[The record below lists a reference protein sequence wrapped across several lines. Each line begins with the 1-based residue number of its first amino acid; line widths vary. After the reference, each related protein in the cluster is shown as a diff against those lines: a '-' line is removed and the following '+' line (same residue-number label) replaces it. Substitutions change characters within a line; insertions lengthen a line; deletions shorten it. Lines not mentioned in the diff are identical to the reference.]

1 VQILKKYPL
10 LIAEIS
16 ANHNGKLENAL
27 KLISEAKKYG
37 ADLIKLQ
44 TFTPKNMTLD
54 THKDKFILKEGIWKN
69 KSLFDLY
76 KKGQTPY
83 HWHKIIFD
91 FCREKKISCFSTPF
105 HEEDVDFLETLKC
118 PMYKVASFEL
128 NYLNLI
134 KKIAKTKKPII
145 LSTGMANLN
154 EIEIAFNTAK
164 KYGAS
169 EIIILYCV
177 SNYPAK
183 NKDFNLNNIN
193 FLKKKFKCRVGLS
206 DHSTDNEIVKAA
218 VASGATI
225 IEKHIALRKEKKAL
239 DYDFSLKDKEIEVFK
254 SDIVNTYNLLGKN
267 FFYREKIEFKNRKFR
282 RSIFTSKAIKKGE
295 KFTKHNLQ
303 VLRPAIGISPYYFEK
318 LLKQKSPFNLKKN
331 YHLPKKLIKNLKLD
345 FKN

>member
-1 VQILKKYPL
+1 MQILKKQPL

-16 ANHNGKLENAL
+16 ANHNGKIDNAL

-44 TFTPKNMTLD
+44 TFKPENMTLN
-54 THKDKFILKEGIWKN
+54 THKKKFMVKEGIWKN
-69 KSLFDLY
+69 KSLFELY
-76 KKGQTPY
+76 QKGQTPY
-83 HWHKIIFD
+83 DWHKKIFN
-91 FCREKKISCFSTPF
+91 FCKKKKIGCFSTPF

-145 LSTGMANLN
+145 LSTGMAKLN

-164 KYGAS
+164 RFGAS

-193 FLKKKFKCRVGLS
+193 FLKKKFNCKVGLS
-206 DHSTDNEIVKAA
+206 DHSKDNEIVKAA

-225 IEKHIALRKEKKAL
+225 IEKHVALRKEKKAL
-239 DYDFSLKDKEIEVFK
+239 DYDFSLKDKEIKTFK
-254 SDIVNTYNLLGKN
+254 SDILNTYDLLGKN
-267 FFYREKIEFKNRKFR
+267 FFFREKVEFKNRKFR
-282 RSIFTSKAIKKGE
+282 RSIFTKKVIKKGE

-303 VLRPAIGISPYYFEK
+303 ILRPAIGISPYHYEK
-318 LLKQKSPFNLKKN
+318 LLKQKSPFNFKKN
-331 YHLPKKLIKNLKLD
+331 SHLPKSLIRALKLD
-345 FKN
+345 F